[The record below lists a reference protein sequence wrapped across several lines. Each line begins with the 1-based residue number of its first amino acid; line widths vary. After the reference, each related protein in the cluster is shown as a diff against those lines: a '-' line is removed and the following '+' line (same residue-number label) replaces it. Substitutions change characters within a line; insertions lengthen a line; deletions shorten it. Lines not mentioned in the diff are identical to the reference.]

1 MGKIV
6 IRYER
11 HYERP
16 VDVVRSHF
24 GDIAHH
30 ARRGVH
36 KGLAFEILS
45 DSPAECRY
53 LQRTRILGMAQED
66 EVVLR
71 RADGK
76 VVMDVVRGTNHGTHF
91 DFSFFPDGAGTRL
104 RLELT
109 VPTSGLKALLQP
121 LFRRALYRIVDAAAE
136 EDRVDLEER
145 GYAPAARQ
153 AA

>member
-1 MGKIV
+1 MGKIL

-16 VDVVRSHF
+16 VDVVRSQF
-24 GDIAHH
+24 GDMAHH
-30 ARRGVH
+30 HRTGVH
-36 KGLAFEILS
+36 KGLAYEILA

-53 LQRTRILGMAQED
+53 IQRTRILGMAQED

-71 RADGK
+71 RTDGK
-76 VVMDVVRGTNHGTHF
+76 VVMDVVRGSNHGTHF
-91 DFSFFPDGAGTRL
+91 EFSFLPDGAGTRL
-104 RLELT
+104 RLEMT

-121 LFRRALYRIVDAAAE
+121 LFKRAIYKIVDAAAE

-145 GYAPAARQ
+145 GYAA
-153 AA
+153 